1 MTGPAVRRASPAD
14 GRTPAIRIALSTSSV
29 YPENTRAA
37 FQYAE
42 ELGYDGVELMV
53 WMEALSQDVGS
64 VAALSRRHDVPVLS
78 VHAPC
83 LLLSQ
88 TVWGSDPAA
97 KLDRSVDAAGELG
110 ADVVVVHPP
119 FRWQRRY
126 SAGFRD
132 QVAELS
138 QSGVKVAVENM
149 FPVRLGRLW
158 DTWAGRKLQSRTGA
172 PESVSA
178 FEPSPDPTD
187 VGYDFYTLDL
197 SHAATAQIDA
207 FDLADRMGEGLAHV
221 HLGDGTGS
229 PVDEHLLPGRGSQPC
244 AELCRAL
251 ARDGFA
257 GHVVLEVSTKAA
269 QDAGERRAMLAEA
282 LAFAREHLA
291 RPGQGSVASA
301 GQAAGAQTVRARTEA
316 ADRNLQGPK
325 LQDPKLKDPKLKD
338 GEQT

>member
-1 MTGPAVRRASPAD
+1 MTDPALRHAAAAD
-14 GRTPAIRIALSTSSV
+14 GHRSAIRVALSTSSV

-37 FQYAE
+37 FRYAE

-53 WMEALSQDVGS
+53 WMETMSQDVRA
-64 VAALSRRHDVPVLS
+64 VAALSRQHNVPVLS

-88 TVWGSDPAA
+88 TVWGSDPVA
-97 KLDRSVDAAGELG
+97 KLARSVGAAEEFG

-138 QSGVKVAVENM
+138 QGGVKVAVENM
-149 FPVRLGRLW
+149 FPVRLGKLW
-158 DTWAGRKLQSRTGA
+158 DTWAGRRLQNRTGA

-178 FEPSPDPTD
+178 FDPSPDPTD
-187 VGYDFYTLDL
+187 VGYDHYTLDL
-197 SHAATAQIDA
+197 SHAATAQVDA
-207 FDLADRMGEGLAHV
+207 LDLADRMGEGLAHV

-229 PVDEHLLPGRGSQPC
+229 PVDEHLLPGKGNQPC
-244 AELCRAL
+244 AELCRRL
-251 ARDGFA
+251 ARSGFS

-269 QDAGERRAMLAEA
+269 QDRDERKAMLAEA

-291 RPGQGSVASA
+291 RPGRRPAKSA
-301 GQAAGAQTVRARTEA
+301 ELVKNAVE
-316 ADRNLQGPK
+316 PE
-325 LQDPKLKDPKLKD
+325 D
-338 GEQT
+338 GEQL